1 MEAQMFCE
9 PNITLFVDRDD
20 EVLELLR
27 TAWEPAD
34 YVVLQANS
42 GEEALGVLSR
52 IKSHIDLSVIDMELT
67 LEDGTFMNLLATFAR
82 RRPTTK
88 TIVKT
93 SRHDE
98 PFLEQLDSLGVDAT
112 ALKPITKEQFLQ
124 TVRATVMSKHP
135 NGSGGKLAGT
145 AA

>member
-1 MEAQMFCE
+1 MFCATD
-9 PNITLFVDRDD
+9 IILLVVDRDD

-27 TAWEPAD
+27 TAWKSAD
-34 YVVLQANS
+34 YVILQANS

-52 IKSHIDLSVIDMELT
+52 LKSDIDLTIIDMDLT
-67 LEDGTFMNLLATFAR
+67 LEDGTFMNLLATFTGR
-82 RRPTTK
+82 KPTTK

-98 PFLEQLDSLGVDAT
+98 PFLEQVDSLGVAT
-112 ALKPITKEQFLQ
+112 AVLKPITKEQFLK
-124 TVRATVMSKHP
+124 TVRATLMSKDR
-135 NGSGGKLAGT
+135 NGSAGTLAGT